1 MQCGAVR
8 GAGDGKRCWG
18 RQRCERERCGEEIR
32 IIEVVVNVD
41 VSSKEEDDDFGVELS
56 RVETFRGKTGNE
68 YFFQ

>member
-1 MQCGAVR
+1 M
-8 GAGDGKRCWG
+8 
-18 RQRCERERCGEEIR
+18 
-32 IIEVVVNVD
+32 IEVVVNVD